1 MSAAQRAA
9 LDRLAQGAQP
19 RIAASTA
26 GVLSERYGYITRN
39 GDGWELTPRGWAYL
53 AEQRAHEQRQ
63 DIEAKLTREDRHW
76 ADRVEAWLKAH
87 ERLDG
92 WKGYRLWLIVR
103 HIAACQHA
111 GIDPAPEKM
120 TADAQD
126 RLLSE
131 IEHASRIL
139 RHFDEEYELARRRG
153 VGLTVDFQADGRVP
167 RSRKEAAEAS
177 KTGAVIDLRTYRE
190 RRPDPRGAA

>member
-1 MSAAQRAA
+1 MTAAQREA
-9 LDRLAQGAQP
+9 LDGLAQGARP

-26 GVLSERYGYITRN
+26 RVLSERYGYITPN

-53 AEQRAHEQRQ
+53 AKIRAQQ
-63 DIEAKLTREDRHW
+63 QLSAVEAKLTPENRHW
-76 ADRVEAWLKAH
+76 ADRVEAWLKAT
-87 ERLDG
+87 ERLNG
-92 WKGYRLWLIVR
+92 WKGYGLWRIVR

-120 TADAQD
+120 TADAQA

-131 IEHASRIL
+131 IESASIIL

-167 RSRKEAAEAS
+167 RSRKDAAEAAA
-177 KTGAVIDLRTYRE
+177 TGAVIDLRTYRE
-190 RRPDPRGAA
+190 RRPDRQGA